1 MDYLEKLQSLIENHP
16 SDFFSLWEEYCFNDV
31 VKGDELVVLLEK
43 IKGSTIAPAFGK
55 IAESVI
61 PLWKQ
66 LPEGEEKDKVLSLV
80 FDVQT
85 TNSKNLLE
93 IALQQVKKY
102 EDSANYK
109 EALRIVGLRDGITFS
124 HCLGRFALLM
134 HLSEGNFVFHQGG
147 WGVGEIMGVSFL
159 QQKVL
164 VEFEGVLTA
173 KDISFETAFR
183 MLVPLRKDHFLA
195 RRFGDPDAF
204 EAFARKEPVAAI
216 ECLLKDLGPK
226 NAKEIRNELVEL
238 VIPEEDWSRWWQSA
252 KIKMKK
258 DARILA
264 PASSK
269 DPYVFDP
276 KGFSFVSQ
284 LQASL
289 SGSND
294 ANKKITSCYAFVRDL
309 GSELKDESNRQSVI
323 KELKALDL
331 PADSALLIQRAML
344 LSEFLGEKAPE
355 LEYENIAKLS
365 EDQLFDIVNNIEIL
379 SLQKSFLALIHSC
392 SPVWVPVYTKL
403 FLTTSTSM
411 LREQV
416 FKVLNADKEARENIL
431 KKVFAMI
438 EQPLLYPELFV
449 WLFARVVDGED
460 GLFAESDK
468 KEIERQMLASALEL
482 MHKVATTPQKDLGKK
497 LYSFLVGQRFLVI
510 RQIIDQASIEYLK
523 EFVLLSSKCPQFTQ
537 GDLGVLRSLAEV
549 VQPAL
554 KRGTLEE
561 EENILWT
568 TSDSFTR
575 MKNKLQSLVGKE
587 MVENAKEIED
597 ARALG
602 DLRENSEYKFA
613 SERRARLQEEIRV
626 LSEEI
631 NRAKILTKDAV
642 FTDSVGVGCKVV
654 LESDQGDKVCYTILG
669 PWDANPD
676 EKILSLKSKLA
687 QEMVGKAVGETV
699 LFQGKK
705 HKIKE
710 ISSIWD

>member
-1 MDYLEKLQSLIENHP
+1 MDYLEKLQSLMENHP

-61 PLWKQ
+61 PLWEQ

-164 VEFEGVLTA
+164 VEFEGVLTE

-238 VIPEEDWSRWWQSA
+238 VIPEEVWSRWWQSA

-309 GSELKDESNRQSVI
+309 GSELKDESNRQLVI

-355 LEYENIAKLS
+355 LECENIAKLS

-431 KKVFAMI
+431 KKVFAML
-438 EQPLLYPELFV
+438 EQPLLYPEL
-449 WLFARVVDGED
+449 
-460 GLFAESDK
+460 
-468 KEIERQMLASALEL
+468 
-482 MHKVATTPQKDLGKK
+482 
-497 LYSFLVGQRFLVI
+497 
-510 RQIIDQASIEYLK
+510 
-523 EFVLLSSKCPQFTQ
+523 
-537 GDLGVLRSLAEV
+537 
-549 VQPAL
+549 
-554 KRGTLEE
+554 
-561 EENILWT
+561 
-568 TSDSFTR
+568 
-575 MKNKLQSLVGKE
+575 
-587 MVENAKEIED
+587 
-597 ARALG
+597 
-602 DLRENSEYKFA
+602 
-613 SERRARLQEEIRV
+613 
-626 LSEEI
+626 
-631 NRAKILTKDAV
+631 
-642 FTDSVGVGCKVV
+642 
-654 LESDQGDKVCYTILG
+654 
-669 PWDANPD
+669 
-676 EKILSLKSKLA
+676 
-687 QEMVGKAVGETV
+687 
-699 LFQGKK
+699 
-705 HKIKE
+705 
-710 ISSIWD
+710 

>member
-1 MDYLEKLQSLIENHP
+1 
-16 SDFFSLWEEYCFNDV
+16 
-31 VKGDELVVLLEK
+31 
-43 IKGSTIAPAFGK
+43 
-55 IAESVI
+55 
-61 PLWKQ
+61 
-66 LPEGEEKDKVLSLV
+66 
-80 FDVQT
+80 
-85 TNSKNLLE
+85 
-93 IALQQVKKY
+93 
-102 EDSANYK
+102 
-109 EALRIVGLRDGITFS
+109 
-124 HCLGRFALLM
+124 
-134 HLSEGNFVFHQGG
+134 
-147 WGVGEIMGVSFL
+147 MGVSFL

-309 GSELKDESNRQSVI
+309 GSELKDESNRQLVI

-355 LEYENIAKLS
+355 LECENIAKLS

-431 KKVFAMI
+431 KKVFAML
-438 EQPLLYPELFV
+438 EQPLLCPELFV

-482 MHKVATTPQKDLGKK
+482 MHKVATTSQKDLGKK
-497 LYSFLVGQRFLVI
+497 LYSFLVGQRFLVV

-554 KRGTLEE
+554 KRGTPEE

-602 DLRENSEYKFA
+602 DLRENSEYKIA
-613 SERRARLQEEIRV
+613 LERRARLQEEIHV

>member
-1 MDYLEKLQSLIENHP
+1 MDYLEKLQSLMENHP

-31 VKGDELVVLLEK
+31 VKGDELIVLLEK
-43 IKGSTIAPAFGK
+43 IKGSTIASAFGK

-61 PLWKQ
+61 PLWEQ
-66 LPEGEEKDKVLSLV
+66 LPEGEEKDKVLSLI

-85 TNSKNLLE
+85 TNSKRLLE
-93 IALQQVKKY
+93 IGLQQVKKY
-102 EDSANYK
+102 EGSANYK
-109 EALRIVGLRDGITFS
+109 EALRIVGLRDGISFP
-124 HCLGRFALLM
+124 HCLERFALLM
-134 HLSEGNFVFHQGG
+134 HLCEGNFVFHLGG
-147 WGVGEIMGVSFL
+147 WGVGEVMSVSFL

-164 VEFEGVLTA
+164 VEFEGVLTP

-183 MLVPLRKDHFLA
+183 MLAPLRKDHFLA

-204 EAFARKEPVAAI
+204 EAFARKDPIAAI

-226 NAKEIRNELVEL
+226 NAKEIRDEFVEL

-258 DARILA
+258 NSRILA
-264 PASSK
+264 PATSK
-269 DPYVFDP
+269 DSYVFDP
-276 KGFSFVSQ
+276 KGFSFISQ

-289 SGSND
+289 GVSND
-294 ANKKITSCYAFVRDL
+294 ANKKIVSCYTFVRDL
-309 GSELKDESNRQSVI
+309 GSELKDEANRQLII
-323 KELKALDL
+323 KELKSLDL
-331 PADSALLIQRAML
+331 QENPALLMQRAMI

-355 LEYENIAKLS
+355 LDCENIAQLS
-365 EDQLFDIVNNIEIL
+365 EDQLFDIVSNIEIL
-379 SLQKSFLALIHSC
+379 SLQKSFLVLIHSC
-392 SPVWVPVYTKL
+392 SPVWVPVYTKI
-403 FLTTSTSM
+403 FLTTTASI

-416 FKVLNADKEARENIL
+416 FKVLKADKEARENIL
-431 KKVFAMI
+431 GKISDMI

-449 WLFARVVDGED
+449 WLFFRVVNGED

-468 KEIERQMLASALEL
+468 KEIQRQMLASALEL

-497 LYSFLVGQRFLVI
+497 LHGFLVGQRFLAL
-510 RQIIDQASIEYLK
+510 RQIIEDSSMEYLK
-523 EFVLLSSKCPQFTQ
+523 EFILLSSTCPQFTQ
-537 GDLGVLRSLAEV
+537 GDIGVLRSLAEV

-554 KRGTLEE
+554 KRGTPEE
-561 EENILWT
+561 EENVLWT
-568 TSDSFTR
+568 TSDSFAR
-575 MKNKLQSLVGKE
+575 MKAKLQSLIGKE

-613 SERRARLQEEIRV
+613 LERRARLQEEIRV

-642 FTDSVGVGCKVV
+642 FVDAVGVGCKVV
-654 LESDQGDKVCYTILG
+654 LENELGEEDCYMILG

-676 EKILSLKSKLA
+676 QKILSLQSKLA
-687 QEMVGKAVGETV
+687 QEMVGKKVGETV

-705 HKIKE
+705 HKIKK
-710 ISSIWD
+710 IASIWD